1 MNRAQKEAWF
11 GLFLGIPLILIPC
24 GVFILISYDRGAS
37 FAAPFTL
44 VYLASMS
51 FLPWL
56 IRLFAYRNKKQVN
69 YDERDR
75 LIEKRA
81 ALISYF
87 FFWLYFVISLIIPWW
102 FTGSKGSVL
111 AIILPIILTGGLSIF
126 VFIQS
131 LTTLILYG
139 KNNKQREGGAV

>member
-11 GLFLGIPLILIPC
+11 GLFLGVPLVLIPG
-24 GVFILISYDRGAS
+24 GVFILISYDKGAS
-37 FAAPFTL
+37 IAPPFML
-44 VYLASMS
+44 AYLASMS

-56 IRLFAYRNKKQVN
+56 IRHFAYRNKKQVN

-102 FTGSKGSVL
+102 VAGSEGSVP
-111 AIILPIILTGGLSIF
+111 AVILPIILTGGLSIF

-139 KNNKQREGGAV
+139 NDNKLSEGGAA

>member
-11 GLFLGIPLILIPC
+11 GLFLGIPLILIPS
-24 GVFILISYDRGAS
+24 GTFILISFDKGAS
-37 FAAPFTL
+37 FAAPFML
-44 VYLASMS
+44 AYLTSMS

-56 IRLFAYRNKKQVN
+56 IRHFAYRNKKPVT

-81 ALISYF
+81 ALTSHF

-102 FTGSKGSVL
+102 IIGSEGTVPV
-111 AIILPIILTGGLSIF
+111 IILPIILTGGLMIF

-131 LTTLILYG
+131 LTTLILY
-139 KNNKQREGGAV
+139 KTKGGPA

>member
-1 MNRAQKEAWF
+1 MNKAQKEAWF
-11 GLFLGIPLILIPC
+11 GLFLGVPLILIPG
-24 GVFILISYDRGAS
+24 GVFIFISYDRGIS
-37 FAAPFTL
+37 IAPLFIL
-44 VYLASMS
+44 AYLASMS

-56 IRLFAYRNKKQVN
+56 FRLFAYRNKKRVI

-81 ALISYF
+81 ALMSYF

-102 FTGSKGSVL
+102 VAGSEGSVP
-111 AIILPIILTGGLSIF
+111 AITLPIILTGGLSIF

-139 KNNKQREGGAV
+139 RGGKDG

>member
-11 GLFLGIPLILIPC
+11 GLFLGIPLILIPS
-24 GVFILISYDRGAS
+24 GVFILISFDKGAS
-37 FAAPFTL
+37 FAAPVML
-44 VYLASMS
+44 AYLASMS

-56 IRLFAYRNKKQVN
+56 IRILVYRNKKQVH

-81 ALISYF
+81 ALISHF
-87 FFWLYFVISLIIPWW
+87 FFWLYFAISLIVPWW
-102 FTGSKGSVL
+102 AAGSNGSVS
-111 AIILPIILTGGLSIF
+111 AITLPIILVCGLSIF

-131 LTTLILYG
+131 LATLILYG
-139 KNNKQREGGAV
+139 WRGNDE

>member
-1 MNRAQKEAWF
+1 MNKAQKEAWF
-11 GLFLGIPLILIPC
+11 GLFLGVPLILIPC
-24 GVFILISYDRGAS
+24 GAFIFISYDRGIS
-37 FAAPFTL
+37 IAPPFILAYL
-44 VYLASMS
+44 VSMS

-56 IRLFAYRNKKQVN
+56 FRFFTYRNKKRVI

-81 ALISYF
+81 ALVSYF
-87 FFWLYFVISLIIPWW
+87 VFWLYFVIVLIIPWW
-102 FTGSKGSVL
+102 VTGSTGSVPV
-111 AIILPIILTGGLSIF
+111 IILPIILVGGLSIF

-139 KNNKQREGGAV
+139 WGGKDGEE

>member
-11 GLFLGIPLILIPC
+11 GLFLGVPMVLIPS
-24 GVFILISYDRGAS
+24 GVFILISYDQGVS
-37 FAAPFTL
+37 FASPFML
-44 VYLASMS
+44 AYLASMS

-56 IRLFAYRNKKQVN
+56 IRFFAYRNKKQIN

-81 ALISYF
+81 ALMSYF

-102 FTGSKGSVL
+102 VAGSEGSVP
-111 AIILPIILTGGLSIF
+111 AITLPIILTGGLSIF

-139 KNNKQREGGAV
+139 RGGKDG